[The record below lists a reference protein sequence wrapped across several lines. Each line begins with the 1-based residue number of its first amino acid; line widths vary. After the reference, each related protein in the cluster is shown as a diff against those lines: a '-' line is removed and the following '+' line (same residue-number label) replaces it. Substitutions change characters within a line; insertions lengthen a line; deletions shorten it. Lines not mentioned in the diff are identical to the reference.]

1 MNAAQV
7 RSLKE
12 TVNSG
17 VKVKRQMEETGL
29 FEGGL
34 LIFLMELL
42 THIGKEGD
50 NEGEVKV

>member
-1 MNAAQV
+1 MAEV
-7 RSLKE
+7 RGLKE
-12 TVNSG
+12 AVSSG
-17 VKVKRQMEETGL
+17 VIVKRQMEETGL

-34 LIFLMELL
+34 LIFLMELI